1 MAREHEYPALNAANV
16 TVQIANT
23 KIINEV
29 SVRAAGGEFVGV
41 VGPNGSGK
49 STLLKALYKVLSP
62 SAGEIHLGEL
72 DLRASK
78 PAQVA
83 KQLAVI
89 SQFNEAGFNLSVR
102 EMVSLGRNAHM
113 KMLQPGSAHDREVV
127 DAAIAAVGLS
137 ESAEQNVQVMSGGER
152 QRVAL
157 ARALAQEP
165 RFLILDEP
173 TNHLDIRHQLQ
184 VLDIVQGLGVGVLAA
199 LHDLHLAARYCD
211 RVYVIKSGEIV
222 ASGTPQEVL
231 TAELIAQV
239 YGVECDTFI
248 DPRGHLGFVYSSLG
262 TQYELLR

>member
-1 MAREHEYPALNAANV
+1 MASDHEGPALNAADV
-16 TVQIANT
+16 TVQLAGT
-23 KIINEV
+23 KIIDEV
-29 SVRAAGGEFVGV
+29 SVRASGGEFVGI

-62 SAGEIHLGEL
+62 SDGEIHLGDL
-72 DLRASK
+72 DLRRSK

-89 SQFNEAGFNLSVR
+89 SQFNEASFNLNVR
-102 EMVSLGRNAHM
+102 EMVTLGRNAHL
-113 KMLQPGSAHDREVV
+113 KMLEPGSARDREIVE
-127 DAAIAAVGLS
+127 AAIDAVGLR
-137 ESAEQNVQVMSGGER
+137 ESAELNVQVMSGGER

-211 RVYVIKSGEIV
+211 RVYVIKSGRIV

-231 TAELIAQV
+231 TAELISQV
-239 YGVECDTFI
+239 YGVECNTFI
-248 DPRGHLGFVYSSLG
+248 DPRGHLGFVYSSHG
-262 TQYELLR
+262 APSKRSR